1 MAARGVCRVY
11 TVIWLK
17 RIGLVVCGL
26 AVIYGVGW
34 LVEATVSDYVGRIIL
49 QCGINV
55 ILAVGLNLI
64 NGTTGQ
70 FSIGHAGFMAVGA
83 YSCAVTVIGIEDT
96 FGTQLAALPLPVAQG
111 LVLTVGL
118 LVAATF
124 AGVAG
129 VIVGAPS
136 LRLRGDYLA
145 IVTLGFGEII
155 RLLFNNAE
163 SLGGATGYSGG
174 RPLGLPIYSNFFWVF
189 TWAAIVI
196 VVITSLTRSS
206 YGRALTQIREDEI
219 SAEAVGIP
227 TTRLKVIAFVV
238 SSMAAGIAG
247 GLYAHMNGS
256 VRPDDFKFDRS
267 IDVIVMIIVGGLG
280 SISGAVLGA
289 IAITVL
295 LEVLREAQQFR
306 LIVYPLLLIATML
319 LRPEGLLGRRELS
332 LSWLKTRLR
341 GGAK

>member
-1 MAARGVCRVY
+1 M
-11 TVIWLK
+11 IWLQ
-17 RIGLVVCGL
+17 RIGLAALVL
-26 AVIYGVGW
+26 AVLAGVGW
-34 LVEATVSDYVGRIIL
+34 VVETTVSDYVGRIIL
-49 QCGINV
+49 QCGINI

-83 YSCAVTVIGIEDT
+83 YGCAVTVISVEDALAPT
-96 FGTQLAALPLPVAQG
+96 LAALPAPLAHGV
-111 LVLTVGL
+111 VLTLGL
-118 LVAATF
+118 LVAASLAGL
-124 AGVAG
+124 AGVL
-129 VIVGAPS
+129 VGAPS

-155 RLLFNNAE
+155 RLVFNNAE

-174 RPLGLPIYSNFFWVF
+174 RALGLPVYSSFFQVF
-189 TWAAIVI
+189 AWAALA
-196 VVITSLTRSS
+196 VVVVTSLTRSS
-206 YGRALTQIREDEI
+206 YGRALAQIREDEI
-219 SAEAVGIP
+219 SAESIGLP

-247 GLYAHMNGS
+247 GLYGHMNGS

-267 IDVIVMIIVGGLG
+267 IEVIVMIIVGGLG

-289 IAITVL
+289 VVITVL
-295 LEVLREAQQFR
+295 LELLREAQQFR
-306 LIVYPLLLIATML
+306 LIAYSLLLIATML
-319 LRPEGLLGRRELS
+319 LRPEGLLGRRELT
-332 LSWLKTRLR
+332 LGWMRARLG

>member
-1 MAARGVCRVY
+1 
-11 TVIWLK
+11 VIWLQ
-17 RIGLVVCGL
+17 RIGLAALVLTVL
-26 AVIYGVGW
+26 AGVGW
-34 LVEATVSDYVGRIIL
+34 VVETTVSDYVGRIIL
-49 QCGINV
+49 QCGINI

-83 YSCAVTVIGIEDT
+83 YGCAVTVISLEDALAPT
-96 FGTQLAALPLPVAQG
+96 LAALPAPLAHGV
-111 LVLTVGL
+111 VLTLGL
-118 LVAATF
+118 LVAASLAGL
-124 AGVAG
+124 AGVL
-129 VIVGAPS
+129 VGAPS

-155 RLLFNNAE
+155 RLVFNNAE

-174 RPLGLPIYSNFFWVF
+174 RALGLPVYSSFFQVF
-189 TWAAIVI
+189 AWAALA
-196 VVITSLTRSS
+196 VVVVTSLTRSS
-206 YGRALTQIREDEI
+206 YGRALAQIREDEI
-219 SAEAVGIP
+219 SAESIGLP

-247 GLYAHMNGS
+247 GLYGHMNGS

-267 IDVIVMIIVGGLG
+267 IEVIVMIIVGGLG

-289 IAITVL
+289 VVITVL
-295 LEVLREAQQFR
+295 LELLREAQQFR
-306 LIVYPLLLIATML
+306 LIAYSLLLIATML
-319 LRPEGLLGRRELS
+319 LRPEGLLGRRELT
-332 LSWLKTRLR
+332 LGWMRARLG

>member
-1 MAARGVCRVY
+1 
-11 TVIWLK
+11 VIWLQ
-17 RIGLVVCGL
+17 RIGLAALVL
-26 AVIYGVGW
+26 AVLAGVGW
-34 LVEATVSDYVGRIIL
+34 VVETTVSDYVGRIIL
-49 QCGINV
+49 QCGINI

-83 YSCAVTVIGIEDT
+83 YGCAVTVISVEDALAPT
-96 FGTQLAALPLPVAQG
+96 LAALPAPLAHGV
-111 LVLTVGL
+111 VLTLGL
-118 LVAATF
+118 LVAASLAGL
-124 AGVAG
+124 AGVL
-129 VIVGAPS
+129 VGAPS

-155 RLLFNNAE
+155 RLVFNNAE

-174 RPLGLPIYSNFFWVF
+174 RALGLPVYSSFFQVF
-189 TWAAIVI
+189 AWAALA
-196 VVITSLTRSS
+196 VVVVTSLTRSS
-206 YGRALTQIREDEI
+206 YGRALAQIREDEI
-219 SAEAVGIP
+219 SAESIGLP

-247 GLYAHMNGS
+247 GLYGHMNGS

-267 IDVIVMIIVGGLG
+267 IEVIVMIIVGGLG

-289 IAITVL
+289 VVITVL
-295 LEVLREAQQFR
+295 LELLREAQQFR
-306 LIVYPLLLIATML
+306 LIAYSLLLIATML
-319 LRPEGLLGRRELS
+319 LRPEGLLGRRELT
-332 LSWLKTRLR
+332 LGWMRARLG

>member
-1 MAARGVCRVY
+1 
-11 TVIWLK
+11 VIWLQ
-17 RIGLVVCGL
+17 RIGLAALVL
-26 AVIYGVGW
+26 AVLAGVGW
-34 LVEATVSDYVGRIIL
+34 IVETTVSDYVGRIIL
-49 QCGINV
+49 QCGINI

-83 YSCAVTVIGIEDT
+83 YGCAITVIAVEDS
-96 FGTQLAALPLPVAQG
+96 LASSLRALPDPIAHGV
-111 LVLTVGL
+111 VLTLGL
-118 LVAATF
+118 LVAASLAGL
-124 AGVAG
+124 AGVL
-129 VIVGAPS
+129 VGAPS

-155 RLLFNNAE
+155 RLVFNNAE

-174 RPLGLPIYSNFFWVF
+174 RALGLPVYSNFFTVF
-189 TWAAIVI
+189 AWAAFA
-196 VVITSLTRSS
+196 VVVVTSLTRSA
-206 YGRALTQIREDEI
+206 YGRALAQIREDEI
-219 SAEAVGIP
+219 SAESIGLP

-247 GLYAHMNGS
+247 GLYGHMNGS

-267 IDVIVMIIVGGLG
+267 IEVIVMIIVGGLG

-289 IAITVL
+289 VVITVL
-295 LEVLREAQQFR
+295 LELLREAQQFR
-306 LIVYPLLLIATML
+306 LIAYSLLLIATML
-319 LRPEGLLGRRELS
+319 LRPEGLLGRRELT
-332 LSWLKTRLR
+332 LGWMRARLG

>member
-1 MAARGVCRVY
+1 M
-11 TVIWLK
+11 IWLQ
-17 RIGLVVCGL
+17 RIGLAALVLTVL
-26 AVIYGVGW
+26 AGVGW
-34 LVEATVSDYVGRIIL
+34 VVETTVSDYVGRIIL
-49 QCGINV
+49 QCGINI

-83 YSCAVTVIGIEDT
+83 YGCAVTVISLEDALAPT
-96 FGTQLAALPLPVAQG
+96 LAALPAPLAHGV
-111 LVLTVGL
+111 VLTLGL
-118 LVAATF
+118 LVAASLAGL
-124 AGVAG
+124 AGVL
-129 VIVGAPS
+129 VGAPS

-155 RLLFNNAE
+155 RLVFNNAE

-174 RPLGLPIYSNFFWVF
+174 RALGLPVYSSFFQVF
-189 TWAAIVI
+189 AWAALA
-196 VVITSLTRSS
+196 VVVVTSLTRSS
-206 YGRALTQIREDEI
+206 YGRALAQIREDEI
-219 SAEAVGIP
+219 SAESIGLP

-247 GLYAHMNGS
+247 GLYGHMNGS

-267 IDVIVMIIVGGLG
+267 IEVIVMIIVGGLG

-289 IAITVL
+289 VVITVL
-295 LEVLREAQQFR
+295 LELLREAQQFR
-306 LIVYPLLLIATML
+306 LIAYSLLLIATML
-319 LRPEGLLGRRELS
+319 LRPEGLLGRRELT
-332 LSWLKTRLR
+332 LGWMRARLG